1 MTASSN
7 FGNMLSVVTA
17 SAFLPFLPMQPIQIL
32 FLNLLY
38 DFSLIAIPWDNMDE
52 EYLKK
57 PRKWDASS
65 IGNFMR
71 WMGPSSS
78 VFDILN
84 ISSCSLSSAQRGG
97 RHLPFHSRQTGSCS
111 SSFNSG
117 WFGRLW
123 SQTCNP
129 HDTHAENPFL
139 QSRASRPVLW

>member
-1 MTASSN
+1 
-7 FGNMLSVVTA
+7 
-17 SAFLPFLPMQPIQIL
+17 MQPIQIL

-78 VFDILN
+78 VFDILTYLLLFFV
-84 ISSCSLSSAQRGG
+84 ICPAAAGG
-97 RHLPFHSRQTGSCS
+97 AYHSTGVNRELFVRL
-111 SSFNSG
+111 FNSG
-117 WFGRLW
+117 WFVESLW
-123 SQTCNP
+123 SQTLVIHMP
-129 HDTHAENPFL
+129 AGAFT
-139 QSRASRPVLW
+139 SVLDKNL